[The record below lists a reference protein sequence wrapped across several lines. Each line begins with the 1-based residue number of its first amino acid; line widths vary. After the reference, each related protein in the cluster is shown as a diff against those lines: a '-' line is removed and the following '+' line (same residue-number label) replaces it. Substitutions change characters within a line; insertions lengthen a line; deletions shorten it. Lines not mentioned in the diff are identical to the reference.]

1 MKGKL
6 PQAQKI
12 LHEKNKQL
20 MNKLCP
26 ICLRPLKEIKQE
38 DIRDGHLL
46 YICLHNNA
54 HKFKS
59 YPFSN
64 NPTALVDAN
73 GIFENVRIH
82 NIEQPLAKQ
91 VNFLG

>member
-26 ICLRPLKEIKQE
+26 ICLRPLKEIKQG

-46 YICLHNNA
+46 YIVYIIMHIKLKA
-54 HKFKS
+54 T
-59 YPFSN
+59 PFQ
-64 NPTALVDAN
+64 TTQQ
-73 GIFENVRIH
+73 H
-82 NIEQPLAKQ
+82 
-91 VNFLG
+91 